1 VHLKV
6 GWSCAEIRDS
16 QTLCTQPHC
25 SVLTSTTMRKQVLR
39 VPEVLAEL
47 SSNTLEGFVRE
58 QVAVLRDTGGG
69 ASTVPRLITDCL
81 KHKVGPADMMSIC
94 IIKQL
99 SRTHG
104 RS

>member
-1 VHLKV
+1 
-6 GWSCAEIRDS
+6 
-16 QTLCTQPHC
+16 
-25 SVLTSTTMRKQVLR
+25 MQVLR

-81 KHKVGPADMMSIC
+81 KHKVGPADIMSIC
-94 IIKQL
+94 IIQQLSDIMSICIITHL
-99 SRTHG
+99 SRTKH
-104 RS
+104 SHS